1 MISPPEP
8 VAVPLR
14 TDQHGVIR
22 VGSTRVPLET
32 VIHAFQNGATPEQI
46 VYRFPVLKLADV
58 YAVITYYLHHE
69 TEVNDYLRR
78 AEAEGEQ
85 VRREVE
91 ARHPDMIG
99 IRERLLA
106 RLEEKKKQS

>member
-22 VGSTRVPLET
+22 VGATRVPLET

-46 VYRFPVLKLADV
+46 VYRFPALKLAEV

-69 TEVNDYLRR
+69 TEVNDYLRQ
-78 AEAEGEQ
+78 AEAEH
-85 VRREVE
+85 VRSEVE
-91 ARHPDMIG
+91 ARHPDMVG

-106 RLEEKKKQS
+106 RLLLSVVIIVS